1 MLYKLV
7 TIVSHSANLNCLLL
21 VPKWDLMVCNP
32 LILSNPGSIDMT
44 KVQYQ
49 TEINAPVEKVYE
61 YYTNPDNIQKAWPR
75 DIVKESENVSGSKS
89 EEGSE
94 MRIKGQYMGREE
106 EMKLQVVDKEP
117 NRKLVT
123 RQTEGPFKKWE
134 SVQEFQ
140 GNGNVTQIRHAIDYE
155 LPTTGKIA
163 NTLSGSQANN
173 KIRQGLEQAAQTVK
187 QKLESGQV

>member
-1 MLYKLV
+1 
-7 TIVSHSANLNCLLL
+7 
-21 VPKWDLMVCNP
+21 
-32 LILSNPGSIDMT
+32 MT
-44 KVQYQ
+44 KVEYQ
-49 TEINAPVEKVYE
+49 TEIISPIEKVYE
-61 YYTNPDNIQKAWPR
+61 YYTNPDNIQEAWPR
-75 DIVKESENVSGSKS
+75 DIVKESENVSGSKG

-94 MRIKGQYMGREE
+94 MKVKGEYMGREE

-140 GNGNVTQIRHAIDYE
+140 GNGNRTHIQHTIEYK
-155 LPTTGKIA
+155 LPVTGKIA
-163 NTLSGSQANN
+163 NTLSGSQADN
-173 KIRQGLEQAAQTVK
+173 KIKQGLEQAAQSVK

>member
-1 MLYKLV
+1 
-7 TIVSHSANLNCLLL
+7 
-21 VPKWDLMVCNP
+21 
-32 LILSNPGSIDMT
+32 MT
-44 KVQYQ
+44 KVRYQ
-49 TEINAPVEKVYE
+49 TEINAPIEKVYE
-61 YYTNPDNIQKAWPR
+61 YYTNPDNIQKAWPQ

-94 MRIKGQYMGREE
+94 MRVKGEYMGREE

-123 RQTEGPFKKWE
+123 RQIEGPFRKWE

-140 GNGNVTQIRHAIDYE
+140 GNGNSTHVQHAIEYE
-155 LPTTGKIA
+155 LPTTGKIV
-163 NTLSGSQANN
+163 NTLSGSQADN

-187 QKLESGQV
+187 EKLESGRV

>member
-1 MLYKLV
+1 
-7 TIVSHSANLNCLLL
+7 
-21 VPKWDLMVCNP
+21 
-32 LILSNPGSIDMT
+32 MT

-49 TEINAPVEKVYE
+49 TEINAPVERVYE
-61 YYTNPDNIQKAWPR
+61 YYTNPDNIQEAWPR

-94 MRIKGQYMGREE
+94 MRVKGQYMGREE

-123 RQTEGPFKKWE
+123 RQTEGPFEKWE

-140 GNGNVTQIRHAIDYE
+140 GNGNMTQIRHAIDYE

-173 KIRQGLEQAAQTVK
+173 KIRRGLEQAAQTVK